1 LKECLGSAKKIL
13 SREYGFDPQSKPLW
27 RDACMEPRIHEQLI
41 DSSFRPAK
49 GRVLLVG
56 DAAGFQLPTSE
67 GIGTALLSGLMAG
80 ESAADAVKKG
90 GKASGQYL
98 KRISVIID
106 TIEKQSIMAKNSRYK
121 ETVWNAQQV
130 AEGIRELMV
139 TAMFEHTFSSSC

>member
-1 LKECLGSAKKIL
+1 MVLIL
-13 SREYGFDPQSKPLW
+13 NQSPL
-27 RDACMEPRIHEQLI
+27 AQMHGASNSEQLMTGHLG
-41 DSSFRPAK
+41 PK